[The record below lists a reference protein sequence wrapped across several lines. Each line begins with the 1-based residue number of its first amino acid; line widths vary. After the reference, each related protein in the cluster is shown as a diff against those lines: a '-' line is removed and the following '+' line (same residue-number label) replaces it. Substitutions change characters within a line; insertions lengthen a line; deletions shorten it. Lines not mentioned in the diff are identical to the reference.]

1 MSRVWQWLSNLK
13 KSFGKPPEYT
23 KFLGGFNFLFSKQI
37 EYIINVINE
46 ELEKSRAFGLA
57 LRPKDE
63 FKEKVVIL
71 TIFNQWGQTLN
82 KRGPSFTSQ
91 EYEHTIRDLQEM
103 ARKLLGKE
111 LWYYFEATP
120 LGETRTRYHC
130 HLESVVTRLAKDF
143 MERKCTFW
151 MT

>member
-1 MSRVWQWLSNLK
+1 MGSD
-13 KSFGKPPEYT
+13 
-23 KFLGGFNFLFSKQI
+23 
-37 EYIINVINE
+37 
-46 ELEKSRAFGLA
+46 LEQAGT
-57 LRPKDE
+57 E
-63 FKEKVVIL
+63 F
-71 TIFNQWGQTLN
+71 TD
-82 KRGPSFTSQ
+82 Q

-103 ARKLLGKE
+103 ARKLLRKE
-111 LWYYFEATP
+111 LLHYFEATP